1 MVAFWVRK
9 HKQIQILRGEVR
21 IINQINNFFIY
32 FRIQTVNP
40 SMNLLPV
47 LYFSTEIIILHLSM
61 DKTEKIQSP
70 VETLHSV
77 DGG

>member
-21 IINQINNFFIY
+21 IINQINKFFIY
-32 FRIQTVNP
+32 FRIQTVNS

-61 DKTEKIQSP
+61 DKKEKKKSVSSGDSP
-70 VETLHSV
+70 L
-77 DGG
+77 G